1 MGVIKR
7 PMRTGIH
14 PVLIIELDDTF
25 SKSIKPGLDKYLIS
39 NKNGE
44 LYKTSSSFAKFFTH
58 IFSYNIYDLRKEI
71 STRSIAEGITRKITK
86 K

>member
-25 SKSIKPGLDKYLIS
+25 LKCIKPGLDKYLIC

-44 LYKTSSSFAKFFTH
+44 LYKSSSSFAKFFKNT
-58 IFSYNIYDLRKEI
+58 FSYKCVVADMTHNLANKTTETPSFSKD
-71 STRSIAEGITRKITK
+71 
-86 K
+86 